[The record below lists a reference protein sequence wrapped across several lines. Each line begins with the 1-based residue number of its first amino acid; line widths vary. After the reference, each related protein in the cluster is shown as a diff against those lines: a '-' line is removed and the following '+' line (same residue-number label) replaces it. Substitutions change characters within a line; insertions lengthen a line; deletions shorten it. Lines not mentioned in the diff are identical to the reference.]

1 MNKVTKAK
9 TQDDECQSA
18 KISESD
24 TSLRKEEDYSS
35 RSNGSGHQTLDRGS
49 KTSQMKKVK

>member
-1 MNKVTKAK
+1 MNKAKAK

-24 TSLRKEEDYSS
+24 PSSEKEEDHSS
-35 RSNGSGHQTLDRGS
+35 GSDGSGHQTLERGP
-49 KTSQMKKVK
+49 KKS